1 MQIGIQPF
9 STFLS
14 CTHRDDI
21 GQHSYR
27 STEFFGRSK
36 DRGASS
42 EIVYEMRK
50 SAKNLQMVL
59 KLNLSENA
67 SLIVY
72 VFFLPYP
79 SFFCTV

>member
-1 MQIGIQPF
+1 MTLANILTAQQG
-9 STFLS
+9 
-14 CTHRDDI
+14 
-21 GQHSYR
+21 
-27 STEFFGRSK
+27 FFGRSK

-42 EIVYEMRK
+42 EILYERRK

-72 VFFLPYP
+72 FSAMF
-79 SFFCTV
+79 SFCHIKFSLHSFEK